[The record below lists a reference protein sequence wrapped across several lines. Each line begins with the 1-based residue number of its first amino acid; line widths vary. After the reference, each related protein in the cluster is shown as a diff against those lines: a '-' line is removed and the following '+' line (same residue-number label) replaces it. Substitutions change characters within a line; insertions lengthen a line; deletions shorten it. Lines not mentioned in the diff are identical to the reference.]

1 MRISDCSSDVCSS
14 DLDLVVG
21 ADVAGREQPELER
34 LIGFFVN
41 VLPLRARLDADATC
55 ASFLAQ
61 TQDNLLSALE
71 HQDLPFDQIVEASGV
86 PRHKSM
92 NPLLQVLFVMNNVP
106 VRTRAMKGLS
116 VELLPALESH
126 SKFDMA
132 LFVDEEEGQLRGTWQ
147 FATTLFGH
155 ERIQHLI
162 QAWTALLEQI
172 VADQDIQLGAI
183 SMPVDNVAAAARFAA
198 VPGP

>member
-41 VLPLRARLDADATC
+41 VLPLRSRLDADATF

-86 PRHKSM
+86 DRKSVVSGRSWSVR
-92 NPLLQVLFVMNNVP
+92 LSSGGGRNV
-106 VRTRAMKGLS
+106 KKNK
-116 VELLPALESH
+116 
-126 SKFDMA
+126 SK
-132 LFVDEEEGQLRGTWQ
+132 
-147 FATTLFGH
+147 
-155 ERIQHLI
+155 
-162 QAWTALLEQI
+162 
-172 VADQDIQLGAI
+172 
-183 SMPVDNVAAAARFAA
+183 
-198 VPGP
+198 